1 LHNAVLFDR
10 YRLFLDAVDSV
21 LRAAGLDVAG
31 KSTSRGEAVELIAAT
46 DADLFVVGLDAD
58 EEDEVLELVRGV
70 AERWPLLKIVVISH
84 ESGNRRIDEAF
95 AAGASAFVAKGA
107 SMEDIAVAIRQSF
120 EHSIHLAA
128 DRVAA
133 VAERAGDA
141 EWAADVGLTER
152 EREILQLVSDGESNA
167 DVARKLWITEQ
178 TVKFHLSNVYRKLD
192 VSNRTQASR
201 RAQQLKLVKLDD
213 ARAEAG

>member
-1 LHNAVLFDR
+1 MHNAVLFDR

-21 LRAAGLDVAG
+21 LRAGGVDVAG
-31 KSTSRGEAVELIAAT
+31 KSTSRGEAVELIAST
-46 DADLFVVGLDAD
+46 DADLFIVGLDAD
-58 EEDEVLELVRGV
+58 EEDEVVELVRGV
-70 AERWPLLKIVVISH
+70 AERWPTLKIVVISH
-84 ESGNRRIDEAF
+84 DTGNRRIDAAF

-107 SMEDIAVAIRQSF
+107 SMEDIAMAIKQSF

-128 DRVAA
+128 DRAAA
-133 VAERAGDA
+133 VSAR
-141 EWAADVGLTER
+141 AADNDWDETVGLTDR
-152 EREILQLVSDGESNA
+152 EREILQLVADGNSNA

-201 RAQQLKLVKLDD
+201 RAQQLKLVSIDG
-213 ARAEAG
+213 ARLEAS